1 MTRRFLCDRLDP
13 VITRT
18 GSLSETQKRR
28 SFKQRIFVL
37 QGILVFVCLI
47 IIGRLI
53 ELQIVNGAEYSRRA
67 QEQQY
72 GGVVLAAKRG
82 EILSRNSKTGETSI
96 LATNTTLDLLYI
108 DPLVV
113 HGDHAAIADELSNI
127 LVTPAFDAACR
138 KGATAC
144 PNELIK
150 FYRPAFDPLA
160 KVKIVVSGSGS
171 GYTVMILT
179 GALAITDPAS
189 PLPDI
194 TEVQRLFARYIE
206 DRIRRQTVTFA
217 PLLYSANKKQIAETV
232 KMNIPGVSVN
242 EEQKLVYVNPDLIE
256 QSSIGEISRQLSPV
270 LKQDPSVLRTRMLQR
285 PLRYVPIMNRLPPEL
300 SRKVREMKKNHATE
314 ASKQAAV
321 DPHAY
326 DSFRAVALV
335 PQHWRFYPDTRI
347 ASHLIGFINT
357 LSEPQYGIE
366 RTYDSVLRG
375 QEGLIA
381 SVSDP
386 FGGQIVSS
394 DHKFIDP
401 RDGSTITLTIDRFIQ
416 SKVEELLES
425 MVKKVDAESGQV
437 IIIDPYTGRIVAMAN
452 APLFDNNSYA
462 AVYEKEPMFIDPER
476 EKQIVVEVFN
486 PETNAR
492 VVKAYLPDILPEGRT
507 RLGKEIQDKIKELE
521 ALYDLQSIS
530 RYYLYLG
537 DNNRREIFLTD
548 HKSIWLKYQNNIG
561 IGSYVNRNVQEVYEP
576 GSVLKPVT
584 MAIAIDQGEV
594 SPLDIYNDTGAVKVD
609 VFTIK
614 NALSTYYG
622 KVTMV
627 DCIDFSIN
635 TCMTSVS
642 QKLGRK
648 LFRSMLDQFGF
659 GRITGI
665 ELDNELPGD
674 LKPWKEWS
682 PALVMTMAFG
692 QGITSTPLQMIT
704 AYTALAN
711 GGKLMRPT
719 IVDQIEHSD
728 GTIDKR
734 QPTIVGQVIKPE
746 TAATITAMLIHSAQN
761 GFAKAGKVPH
771 HRIAGKTGTSQIAGP
786 GGKYESGT
794 GSTIAT
800 YAGFAPADRPKF
812 VILVKLDRPKKDDFG
827 SKSAAPL
834 FKDIASFLFDYYGI
848 PPDEK

>member
-1 MTRRFLCDRLDP
+1 MLA
-13 VITRT
+13 RT

-28 SFKQRIFVL
+28 SFERRIFVL
-37 QGILVFVCLI
+37 HGILLFACLI

-53 ELQIVNGAEYSRRA
+53 ELQVVNGQDYSRRA

-72 GGVVLAAKRG
+72 GGVVLSAKRG
-82 EILSRNSKTGETSI
+82 EIMSRNSKTGETSI
-96 LATNTTLDLLYI
+96 LATNTTLDLLYV
-108 DPLVV
+108 DPLIIP
-113 HGDHAAIADELSNI
+113 GDHATIADELSDI
-127 LVTPAFDAACR
+127 LVTPLFDAACR
-138 KGATAC
+138 SGTTGC
-144 PNELIK
+144 PNELIQ

-160 KVKIVVSGSGS
+160 KVKIVESGFGSGAMV
-171 GYTVMILT
+171 TILT
-179 GALAITDPAS
+179 GALAAGEKS

-194 TEVQRLFARYIE
+194 TEVKRLFARYIE
-206 DRIRRQTVTFA
+206 ERIRRQTVSFA
-217 PLLYSANKKQIAETV
+217 PLLYSANKKQIIDVE
-232 KMNIPGVSVN
+232 KMNIPGIYVN
-242 EEQKLVYVNPDLIE
+242 EEQKLVYANPDLIE
-256 QSSIGEISRQLSPV
+256 QASIGEISRQLSPV
-270 LKQDPSVLRTRMLQR
+270 LKQDPSVLKTRMIQR
-285 PLRYVPIMNRLPPEL
+285 PLRYVPVMGRLPPEL
-300 SRKVREMKKNHATE
+300 SRKVRELKLLHAEEAQKK
-314 ASKQAAV
+314 ASADPNGKKAV
-321 DPHAY
+321 QAY
-326 DSFRAVALV
+326 DPFRAVALI
-335 PQHWRFYPDTRI
+335 PQHWRFYPDTKI
-347 ASHLIGFINT
+347 ASHVIGFINT

-366 RTYDSVLRG
+366 RTYDAVLRG

-386 FGGQIVSS
+386 FGGQIISS
-394 DHKFIDP
+394 DQRFIDP

-416 SKVEELLES
+416 SRVEELLDA

-462 AVYEKEPMFIDPER
+462 AVYEKEPIVVDPER
-476 EKQIVVEVFN
+476 EKQIVVEVYN

-492 VVKAYLPDILPEGRT
+492 VVKAYFPDIAPDGRV
-507 RLGKEIQDKIKELE
+507 RLSKETQDKIKELE
-521 ALYDLQSIS
+521 ALYDMQSIS

-537 DNNRREIFLTD
+537 DNNRREVFPTD
-548 HKSIWLKYQNNIG
+548 RKGVWLKYKNNIG
-561 IGSYVNRNVQEVYEP
+561 VGSYVNRNVQEVYEP
-576 GSVLKPVT
+576 GSVMKPIT

-614 NALSTYYG
+614 NALNKYYG
-622 KVTMV
+622 RGTMV

-635 TCMTSVS
+635 TCMTAVS

-648 LFRSMLDQFGF
+648 LFRSALDQFGF

-674 LKPWKEWS
+674 LKPWREWS
-682 PALVMTMAFG
+682 PALIMTMAFG

-719 IVDQIEHSD
+719 IVDQIEHAD
-728 GTIDKR
+728 GSIDKR

-746 TAATITAMLIHSAQN
+746 TAATITAMLVHSAQN
-761 GFAKAGKVPH
+761 GFAKAGKVNG

-794 GSTIAT
+794 GSTVAT
-800 YAGFAPADRPKF
+800 YAGYAPVDHPKF

-834 FKDIASFLFDYYGI
+834 FKDIAQFLFDYHGI

>member
-1 MTRRFLCDRLDP
+1 MHS
-13 VITRT
+13 RT

-28 SFKQRIFVL
+28 SFERRIFVL
-37 QGILVFVCLI
+37 HGCLLFVCLI

-53 ELQIVNGAEYSRRA
+53 ELQLVNGEEYSRRA

-72 GGVVLAAKRG
+72 GGVVLSARRG
-82 EILSRNSKTGETSI
+82 EIMSRNSKTGETSI
-96 LATNTTLDLLYI
+96 LATNTTLDLLYV
-108 DPLVV
+108 DPLIIP
-113 HGDHAAIADELSNI
+113 GDHATISDELSEI
-127 LVTPAFDAACR
+127 LVTQEFDAACR
-138 KGATAC
+138 KGTTAC
-144 PNELIK
+144 PNELIQ

-160 KVKIVVSGSGS
+160 KVKIMESGFGS
-171 GYTVMILT
+171 GYTVTILT
-179 GALAITDPAS
+179 GALATSGAES
-189 PLPDI
+189 PLPDM
-194 TEVQRLFARYIE
+194 TEIKRLFARYIE
-206 DRIRRQTVTFA
+206 ERIRRQTVSFA
-217 PLLYSANKKQIAETV
+217 PLLYSADKKQVADV
-232 KMNIPGVSVN
+232 QKMSIPGIYVN
-242 EEQKLVYVNPDLIE
+242 EEQRLVYANPDLIE
-256 QSSIGEISRQLSPV
+256 QSSIGDISRQLSPV
-270 LKQDPSVLRTRMLQR
+270 LRQDPSVLKTRMIQR
-285 PLRYVPIMNRLPPEL
+285 PLRYVPIMGRLPPEL
-300 SRKVREMKKNHATE
+300 SRKVRELKLKHAEEAAQKAAADPNGKK
-314 ASKQAAV
+314 AAQ
-321 DPHAY
+321 AY
-326 DSFRAVALV
+326 DPFRAVALI
-335 PQHWRFYPDTRI
+335 PQHWRFYPDTQI
-347 ASHLIGFINT
+347 ASHVIGFINT
-357 LSEPQYGIE
+357 LSEPQYGVE

-386 FGGQIVSS
+386 FGGQIISS
-394 DHKFIDP
+394 DQKFIDP

-416 SKVEELLES
+416 SRVEELLDA

-462 AVYEKEPMFIDPER
+462 AVYEKEPVVVDPEK

-492 VVKAYLPDILPEGRT
+492 VVKAYLPDILPDGRI
-507 RLGKEIQDKIKELE
+507 RLSKEIQEKIKELE
-521 ALYDLQSIS
+521 LLYDLPRIS
-530 RYYLYLG
+530 RYFLYLG
-537 DNNRREIFLTD
+537 DNNRREVFPTER
-548 HKSIWLKYQNNIG
+548 KGVWLKYKNNIG
-561 IGSYVNRNVQEVYEP
+561 VGSYVNRNVQEVYEP
-576 GSVLKPVT
+576 GSVVKPIT

-614 NALSTYYG
+614 NALNTYYG
-622 KVTMV
+622 QVNMV
-627 DCIDFSIN
+627 DCLSYSIN
-635 TCMTSVS
+635 TCMTAVS

-648 LFRSMLDQFGF
+648 LFRSALDQFGF

-674 LKPWKEWS
+674 LKPWREWS
-682 PALVMTMAFG
+682 PALTMTMAFG
-692 QGITSTPLQMIT
+692 QGITSTPLQMAT

-734 QPTIVGQVIKPE
+734 QPTVIGQVIKPE
-746 TAATITAMLIHSAQN
+746 TSATVTAMLIQSAEY
-761 GFAKAGKVPH
+761 GFAKAGKVKG

-786 GGKYESGT
+786 GGKYETGT

-800 YAGFAPADRPKF
+800 YAGYAPVDNPKF

-834 FKDIASFLFDYYGI
+834 FKDIAQFLFEYYGI

>member
-1 MTRRFLCDRLDP
+1 M
-13 VITRT
+13 
-18 GSLSETQKRR
+18 
-28 SFKQRIFVL
+28 
-37 QGILVFVCLI
+37 
-47 IIGRLI
+47 
-53 ELQIVNGAEYSRRA
+53 NGAEYSRRA

-72 GGVVLAAKRG
+72 GRVELPAKRG
-82 EILSRNSKTGETSI
+82 EIYSRNSKTGELSI

-108 DPLVV
+108 DPLIIP
-113 HGDHAAIADELSNI
+113 GDHAEISDELSEI
-127 LVTPAFDAACR
+127 LVTQAFDIACR
-138 KGATAC
+138 KGTNAC
-144 PNELIK
+144 PNELIQ

-160 KVKIVVSGSGS
+160 KVKIVESGFGSGA
-171 GYTVMILT
+171 TVMILT
-179 GALAITDPAS
+179 GALALTGDSS

-194 TEVQRLFARYIE
+194 TEVKRQFARYIE
-206 DRIRRQTVTFA
+206 DRIRRQTVTFV
-217 PLLYSANKKQIAETV
+217 PLLYSANKKQIADV
-232 KMNIPGVSVN
+232 VNMRIPGIYVN
-242 EEQKLVYVNPDLIE
+242 DAQKLVYTNPDLVD
-256 QSSIGEISRQLSPV
+256 QSAIGDISRLLSPV
-270 LKQDPSVLRTRMLQR
+270 LKQDPSVLKNRRLQR
-285 PLRYVPIMNRLPPEL
+285 PLRYVPVMGRLPPEL
-300 SRKVREMKKNHATE
+300 SRKIRELKVKHAKE
-314 ASKQAAV
+314 AAV
-321 DPHAY
+321 KAAKDPNGKTSAQAY
-326 DSFRAVALV
+326 DAFRAVAMI
-335 PQHWRFYPDTRI
+335 PEHWRFYPDTRI
-347 ASHLIGFINT
+347 ASHVIGFINT
-357 LSEPQYGIE
+357 QSEPQYGIE

-375 QEGLIA
+375 QKGSIA

-394 DHKFIDP
+394 DQKFIDP

-416 SKVEELLES
+416 SKVEELLDA

-462 AVYEKEPMFIDPER
+462 AVYEKEPIVIDPNR

-492 VVKAYLPDILPEGRT
+492 VVKAYVPDIEPEGRT
-507 RLGKEIQDKIKELE
+507 RLSPEIQDKLKEFE
-521 ALYDLQSIS
+521 ALYELPSIS
-530 RYYLYLG
+530 RYYMYLG
-537 DNNRREIFLTD
+537 DNNRREVFPTI
-548 HKSIWLKYQNNIG
+548 HKGVWLKYKNNIG

-576 GSVLKPVT
+576 GSVMKSVT

-594 SPLDIYNDTGAVKVD
+594 SPLDIYNDTGAVKIAD
-609 VFTIK
+609 RTIK
-614 NALSTYYG
+614 NALNTYYG
-622 KVTMV
+622 ISTMV

-635 TCMTSVS
+635 TCMTWVS

-648 LFRSMLDQFGF
+648 LFRSALEQFGF
-659 GRITGI
+659 GRISGI
-665 ELDNELPGD
+665 ELDNEQPGD
-674 LKPWKEWS
+674 LEPWSGWDVTETATRS
-682 PALVMTMAFG
+682 FG
-692 QGITSTPLQMIT
+692 QGITTTPLQMIT

-719 IVDQIEHSD
+719 IVDQIEHAD

-734 QPTIVGQVIKPE
+734 QPTIVAQVIKPE
-746 TAATITAMLIHSAQN
+746 TASTITAMLVHSAQF
-761 GFAKAGKVPH
+761 GFAKAGKVNG

-800 YAGFAPADRPKF
+800 YAGYAPADHPKF

-834 FKDIASFLFDYYGI
+834 FKDIAQFLFDYYGI